1 MFATSKE
8 MAEIVTNQQNDL
20 IFGRRKTLYKSTIAF
35 NSRIVDRYIEFQK
48 YILLFDK
55 STKEL
60 GLWCLTPL
68 STIFQLYGGGQF
80 YWWRKQEY
88 PEKTTNLP

>member
-35 NSRIVDRYIEFQK
+35 HSSWINNYQC
-48 YILLFDK
+48 
-55 STKEL
+55 KENK
-60 GLWCLTPL
+60 CNA
-68 STIFQLYGGGQF
+68 YHH
-80 YWWRKQEY
+80 
-88 PEKTTNLP
+88 

>member
-35 NSRIVDRYIEFQK
+35 NSRIVDRHVFQTVLHRLK
-48 YILLFDK
+48 ARF
-55 STKEL
+55 
-60 GLWCLTPL
+60 CM
-68 STIFQLYGGGQF
+68 
-80 YWWRKQEY
+80 
-88 PEKTTNLP
+88 